1 MVNCKILIKSSFL
14 NDIFAFCSSSS
25 GSSRPISTSLMSDA
39 FVSTPRKF
47 SHCLYF
53 LLQGHWMKLVKLM
66 KKTVTSET
74 SEKVSLIKIVILIY
88 LLIYLAIQW
97 KYVVIILGLSEKAKS
112 CLPLTW
118 PVVAELKMEVKLS
131 NSWVWPLLSE

>member
-1 MVNCKILIKSSFL
+1 
-14 NDIFAFCSSSS
+14 
-25 GSSRPISTSLMSDA
+25 
-39 FVSTPRKF
+39 
-47 SHCLYF
+47 
-53 LLQGHWMKLVKLM
+53 MKLVKLM

-112 CLPLTW
+112 CLPPT
-118 PVVAELKMEVKLS
+118 
-131 NSWVWPLLSE
+131 